1 MRYLLLICQDETALS
16 TPAERAAMARD
27 TQAWIAEMDG
37 HGVRLLGEALAPVSE
52 TTTLRVRADKTLV
65 SDGPFAETKEQIAG
79 FDVIECA
86 SMDDAIAV
94 ASRHPVAR
102 TGGIEVRPYWQE

>member
-1 MRYLLLICQDETALS
+1 MRYLLLICQDQTARC
-16 TPAERAAMARD
+16 TPAERASAARD
-27 TQAWIAEMDG
+27 TQAWIDEMEG
-37 HGVRLLGEALAPVSE
+37 RGVRLLGEALGPPSE
-52 TTTLRVRADKTLV
+52 TITLQVRAGKMLV
-65 SDGPFAETKEQIAG
+65 SDGPFAATKEQIVG

-86 SMDDAIAV
+86 SMDDAIEV